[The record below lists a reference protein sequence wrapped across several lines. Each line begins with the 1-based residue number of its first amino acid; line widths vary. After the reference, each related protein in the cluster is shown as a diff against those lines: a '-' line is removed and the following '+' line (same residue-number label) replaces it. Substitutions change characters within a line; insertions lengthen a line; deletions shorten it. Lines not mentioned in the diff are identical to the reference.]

1 MYAVIKTGGK
11 EYTVKVGDELL
22 VELLNVEGNVIFNE
36 VLLISDGESVKLG
49 APYIEGAA
57 VEADIL
63 GEERGKKIL
72 VFKRKRRKDYRKR
85 IGHKQHYNRIKITKI
100 TPFAN

>member
-11 EYTVKVGDELL
+11 EYTVKEGDELL
-22 VELLNVEGNVIFNE
+22 VELLGSDGSVSFKE

-49 APYIEGAA
+49 APFVEGAL
-57 VEADIL
+57 VEAEVL
-63 GEERGKKIL
+63 GVERGKKIL

-85 IGHKQHYNRIKITKI
+85 IGHKQSYNRIKITKI
-100 TPFAN
+100 TG

>member
-11 EYTVKVGDELL
+11 EYTVKEGDELL
-22 VELLNVEGNVIFNE
+22 VELLGSEGNVSFKE

-49 APYIEGAA
+49 APFVEGAL
-57 VEADIL
+57 VEAEVL
-63 GEERGKKIL
+63 GVERGKKIL

-85 IGHKQHYNRIKITKI
+85 IGHKQSYNRIKITKI
-100 TPFAN
+100 TG